1 MIEIKIIIFKNFA
14 SFTDCKSEINSK
26 EIDYVKD
33 IDVIIPMY
41 NLTEYSDNY
50 SKTSGTLWQ
59 YYRDEPFLNNGVII
73 DVPDDP
79 NSASFKSKQKNW
91 SNRK

>member
-1 MIEIKIIIFKNFA
+1 MIEIKIVIFKNFA
-14 SFTDCKSEINSK
+14 SFTDCESEINSK

-33 IDVIIPMY
+33 IDVIMPMY

-50 SKTSGTLWQ
+50 SITSGSLWQ

-79 NSASFKSKQKNW
+79 NSASFKSKQKKW